1 MERRREQDQSQGKIS
16 YKIDRKR
23 LELKRETRNDGQSTE
38 RGKTRRDTDFS
49 VDHHVD
55 QYLFHDDGDDDDDD
69 DDRGSAEQSHLVVF
83 GMSQPPPLSGN
94 LVVGPL
100 LVSNTLSWAL
110 WGVLST
116 QLAFFL
122 RDIRATRP
130 TAGSPP
136 PSTTRSTRRTSRL
149 FGPGHGYEEF
159 EKQQHSH
166 SHNTG
171 FGFWFRGR
179 RKKSHNESKSTF
191 ADAIDD
197 DINPWRKSFVPPP
210 TPPPLASIS
219 AFPSPSHIHNHTRQR
234 SGKSV
239 PSSSDP
245 YSPTAVHP
253 SPLDTDS
260 HSIFPSSAVPL
271 ELPSVY
277 LFLLLYALYV
287 FTCVRTILGTVQFW
301 RVAVHL
307 WGIGPSDLGPQW
319 VGIVLADVI
328 GPLIFAMTAAYFIY
342 ALYFSPSSYESA
354 TRRGSA
360 LRPLSLLKNKT
371 SANVL
376 PEPYSFPFPQSPSS
390 SVARSN
396 PNQTP
401 HRHSRHQHHHQQT
414 QTRPWQRWF
423 LFLQTKPSS
432 TMTMASRYAI
442 IEPALLALLTL
453 VVTICGLINCARSFK
468 ERPLGE
474 PMKLDA
480 VSLIWLAGMFAL
492 DLVLCILLC
501 RALGM
506 RLTTGPWISR
516 LLRVMG
522 EAGGAQLVVALL
534 ALVLMVSWRGGKPRS
549 TLTIVAPSIL
559 PAVYAITVFL
569 HASSSHRRRSR
580 SDHRHL
586 TSSLSA
592 SRVPS
597 KSGVGSKFE
606 DIEMGLRSA
615 SRGVISP
622 VPPTRVDLAAAAAGS
637 TYSTTNSSVD
647 GGAALRAQA
656 LAYGR
661 EREREREK
669 EKEREKERELMAEK
683 EAAALGAGVRLHIER
698 DTHGESSNYTSTT
711 SNNNNANT
719 SPAISVPGVGVGVP
733 RSTGIAE
740 TVTSNAKAPSVRS
753 GVSGALSLEL
763 PTFRKGKS
771 LRAWRY
777 GYSGYGYGD
786 PMMDDESG
794 SDLGS
799 DEDEWDEELDVD
811 SEELGGALGGMGGGN
826 GGTWDYGFAKEE
838 RERERE
844 KAATLLAAGGG
855 SLNPNTNAGSVNG
868 NGNGNEGTRLSVLG
882 RNAGPSRR
890 WLGSTLPPG
899 KHSSF
904 PSRPSSWRRSHP
916 HPLSQSTNA
925 DANADETNEDDDK
938 LSMLSGTSTTRSRRR
953 GRRSYYASHNFGYGP
968 AYPQAPSGNNIK
980 GKRAPR
986 LLPRTPGTLPFLPPL
1001 PPYPNAPASL
1011 ASLSTDSLYLSNAPP
1026 PSTPGRGAP
1035 CTPASSVLVIARTS
1049 PLEPSIAEESIDRA
1063 ASVAATRA
1071 STGSMFSTFSYTY
1084 PHPHHHPHHH
1094 PYEYAQYYGNGGYG
1108 HAGAYYP
1115 RPVQLPDL
1123 DVDLAGGGGGDDA
1136 AGEGGGGG
1144 AGESGSR
1151 GGDEEKEKAEE
1162 EARALGSLSPGGASP
1177 GDNTSGVG
1185 SVSGS
1190 GGRTETRSP
1199 HPYSYSL
1206 TGDGANGRGADEEEE
1221 AEQPA
1226 ARRRWNVHPLK
1237 RIAEMGRLRF

>member
-1 MERRREQDQSQGKIS
+1 M
-16 YKIDRKR
+16 
-23 LELKRETRNDGQSTE
+23 
-38 RGKTRRDTDFS
+38 
-49 VDHHVD
+49 
-55 QYLFHDDGDDDDDD
+55 
-69 DDRGSAEQSHLVVF
+69 SH
-83 GMSQPPPLSGN
+83 PPPLSAN

-122 RDIRATRP
+122 RDIRAIRPTRP
-130 TAGSPP
+130 PP
-136 PSTTRSTRRTSRL
+136 PSTARSTRRTSRL

-159 EKQQHSH
+159 EKQQQL

-179 RKKSHNESKSTF
+179 RKKSRNESRSTF

-219 AFPSPSHIHNHTRQR
+219 AFPSPSHIHNHARQR

-277 LFLLLYALYV
+277 LLLLLYALYV
-287 FTCVRTILGTVQFW
+287 CICVRTVLGTVQFW

-307 WGIGPSDLGPQW
+307 WGIGPSDLGPRW

-328 GPLIFAMTAAYFIY
+328 GPLIFAMTASYFIY
-342 ALYFSPSSYESA
+342 VLYFSPSSYES
-354 TRRGSA
+354 TTKRRSA

-390 SVARSN
+390 SVAQSN
-396 PNQTP
+396 PHQTP
-401 HRHSRHQHHHQQT
+401 HRHSRHQQYHQT
-414 QTRPWQRWF
+414 QSRPWRRWF
-423 LFLQTKPSS
+423 PFLQTKPS
-432 TMTMASRYAI
+432 TMTTYAI

-453 VVTICGLINCARSFK
+453 VVTICGFINCARSFK

-492 DLVLCILLC
+492 DLVFCILLC
-501 RALGM
+501 RALGT

-569 HASSSHRRRSR
+569 HVSSSHRRRLR
-580 SDHRHL
+580 FGRRHS
-586 TSSLSA
+586 TTSLSA

-615 SRGVISP
+615 SRGGISS
-622 VPPTRVDLAAAAAGS
+622 VPPTRVDLASAAAGS

-669 EKEREKERELMAEK
+669 EKEKEREKEKELMAEK
-683 EAAALGAGVRLHIER
+683 EAAALGAGVRVHMDR
-698 DTHGESSNYTSTT
+698 DTHGESSNSTSNTT
-711 SNNNNANT
+711 SNNSNTNT
-719 SPAISVPGVGVGVP
+719 SALSVPGVGIGVP

-771 LRAWRY
+771 LRGWRY

-786 PMMDDESG
+786 PMIMMDDESG

-811 SEELGGALGGMGGGN
+811 SEELGGALGGVGGGN
-826 GGTWDYGFAKEE
+826 TGTWDYGFAKEE

-855 SLNPNTNAGSVNG
+855 SLNPNTNMGSING

-904 PSRPSSWRRSHP
+904 PSRPSSWRRSYP

-953 GRRSYYASHNFGYGP
+953 GRRSYYASHNSGYGP
-968 AYPQAPSGNNIK
+968 AYPQGSSGNNTK
-980 GKRAPR
+980 GKKAPR
-986 LLPRTPGTLPFLPPL
+986 LLPRTPGTLPFPPPL
-1001 PPYPNAPASL
+1001 PPHPNVPASL

-1026 PSTPGRGAP
+1026 PSTPG
-1035 CTPASSVLVIARTS
+1035 SVLVISRTS
-1049 PLEPSIAEESIDRA
+1049 PTEPSIAEESIDRA

-1084 PHPHHHPHHH
+1084 PHPHHHHHH
-1094 PYEYAQYYGNGGYG
+1094 PYEYAQYYGGV
-1108 HAGAYYP
+1108 YYP

-1123 DVDLAGGGGGDDA
+1123 DVDLAEGAGGDGT
-1136 AGEGGGGG
+1136 AGEGGG
-1144 AGESGSR
+1144 AGDSGNGR
-1151 GGDEEKEKAEE
+1151 EEDEEKEKEKEEE

-1177 GDNTSGVG
+1177 GGNTSGVG
-1185 SVSGS
+1185 SLSRS
-1190 GGRTETRSP
+1190 GGRTESRSP

-1206 TGDGANGRGADEEEE
+1206 TGGTNGGAEEEE

-1237 RIAEMGRLRF
+1237 RIAEMGRLKF

>member
-1 MERRREQDQSQGKIS
+1 MNTHVGARR
-16 YKIDRKR
+16 
-23 LELKRETRNDGQSTE
+23 T
-38 RGKTRRDTDFS
+38 TDFS

-55 QYLFHDDGDDDDDD
+55 QYSLYFLIGNQSHASSFNSDDDDDDDD
-69 DDRGSAEQSHLVVF
+69 DDRGSAEQFHLVVF

-110 WGVLST
+110 WGILST
-116 QLAFFL
+116 QLVFFL
-122 RDIRATRP
+122 RDIRAARQTV
-130 TAGSPP
+130 GSPS

-179 RKKSHNESKSTF
+179 RKKSRNESKSTF
-191 ADAIDD
+191 ADAIGDNDD

-260 HSIFPSSAVPL
+260 HSIFPASTVPL
-271 ELPSVY
+271 KLPSVY
-277 LFLLLYALYV
+277 LLLLLYVLYV
-287 FTCVRTILGTVQFW
+287 FACVRTVLGTVQFW

-307 WGIGPSDLGPQW
+307 WGIGPPDLGPRW

-342 ALYFSPSSYESA
+342 ALYFSSSSYESA
-354 TRRGSA
+354 TRRRSA
-360 LRPLSLLKNKT
+360 LRPLSLLRNKT
-371 SANVL
+371 GANVL

-390 SVARSN
+390 SVARYNS
-396 PNQTP
+396 NQTP
-401 HRHSRHQHHHQQT
+401 RRHSRHQHHQQA

-423 LFLQTKPSS
+423 PFLQTKPSS
-432 TMTMASRYAI
+432 TVTMASRYAI

-453 VVTICGLINCARSFK
+453 VVTICGLINCGRSFK

-480 VSLIWLAGMFAL
+480 VSLIWFAGMFAL

-501 RALGM
+501 RALGT
-506 RLTTGPWISR
+506 RLTTGPWIPR

-522 EAGGAQLVVALL
+522 EAGGAQFVVALL

-559 PAVYAITVFL
+559 PTVYAITVLL
-569 HASSSHRRRSR
+569 HASSSNRRRSR
-580 SDHRHL
+580 SDHRHS

-606 DIEMGLRSA
+606 DIEMGSRSV
-615 SRGVISP
+615 SRGGISL

-669 EKEREKERELMAEK
+669 EKEKEREKERELMAEK
-683 EAAALGAGVRLHIER
+683 EAAALGAGMRLHTDR
-698 DTHGESSNYTSTT
+698 DTHGESSNSTSTT
-711 SNNNNANT
+711 SNNNNTNT
-719 SPAISVPGVGVGVP
+719 TPVISVPVVGVS

-771 LRAWRY
+771 LRGWRY
-777 GYSGYGYGD
+777 GYSRYGYGD

-811 SEELGGALGGMGGGN
+811 SEEFGGALGGVGGGN

-844 KAATLLAAGGG
+844 KAATLLAAGSG
-855 SLNPNTNAGSVNG
+855 SLNPNTNAGDVNGSGNG

-899 KHSSF
+899 KHSSS

-925 DANADETNEDDDK
+925 DADADETNEDDDK
-938 LSMLSGTSTTRSRRR
+938 LSMLSGTSTTHSRRR

-968 AYPQAPSGNNIK
+968 ANPQGPSGNNIK
-980 GKRAPR
+980 GKRGPR

-1001 PPYPNAPASL
+1001 PPHPNAPASL

-1026 PSTPGRGAP
+1026 PSTPGSGAP
-1035 CTPASSVLVIARTS
+1035 DTPAGSVLVISRTS
-1049 PLEPSIAEESIDRA
+1049 PPEPSIAEESIDRA

-1084 PHPHHHPHHH
+1084 PHPHPH

-1144 AGESGSR
+1144 AGDSGSR
-1151 GGDEEKEKAEE
+1151 GGDGEKEKAEE

-1177 GDNTSGVG
+1177 GGNNTSGVG
-1185 SVSGS
+1185 TGSGS
-1190 GGRTETRSP
+1190 GARTETRSP
-1199 HPYSYSL
+1199 HPYSYSVAGG
-1206 TGDGANGRGADEEEE
+1206 TNGGAEEEEE